1 MVFWRTVSTR
11 WTARQVWKAGGGEA
25 QVRPVLTSR
34 IFILEGIA
42 TVLLSGL
49 ILVFL
54 PYDPRRCTFLTDN
67 ERDAILANR
76 LAEGDGGHAHFK
88 WKYLKQT
95 MTGELP
101 LVSPLTP
108 DYKVWMCTFLSSA
121 INMVTFGCVV
131 LFVSPNVQLQL
142 YPTDDSGAAR
152 VQGRNCPAH
161 DRADVRIHISRILTI
176 ATPRHAC
183 AFLSLGSFRTDTRC
197 VLQ

>member
-1 MVFWRTVSTR
+1 MRRATLSI
-11 WTARQVWKAGGGEA
+11 
-25 QVRPVLTSR
+25 R

-42 TVLLSGL
+42 TVLLSGV

-95 MTGELP
+95 VTGESSPAIP
-101 LVSPLTP
+101 LKS

-121 INMVTFGCVV
+121 INMVTFGYVK
-131 LFVSPNVQLQL
+131 LSEP
-142 YPTDDSGAAR
+142 PDD
-152 VQGRNCPAH
+152 
-161 DRADVRIHISRILTI
+161 
-176 ATPRHAC
+176 
-183 AFLSLGSFRTDTRC
+183 
-197 VLQ
+197 